1 VQNATLIHDLDFQT
15 FEGFSC
21 YYNPSPLPL
30 AASLATSLATPLARE
45 VAASSAAW
53 SRPAVAHQQVEILI
67 LFENA
72 VAKLV
77 WQSAQEQQQ
86 KTIAAGQICII
97 PHHQA
102 HQLTLNQLNLMMVIH
117 ITPQLIIEATHETL
131 RTPQWTLPGE
141 YGIEDE
147 TILALA
153 KSLRPWLDETG
164 AIANLYRK
172 TLVKMLAVHLIAQ
185 YAQADF
191 KQAGDISTV
200 DDAKLAPILEYIH
213 NNLDT
218 DLKVSALAEI
228 AELSQSHFC
237 RVFKKSVGLS
247 PYRYILSQ
255 RIAQAKALLVETAL
269 GLADISF
276 QCGFYDQSHFI
287 LQFRRFTGITP
298 KTYREQAISA
308 EEQAG

>member
-1 VQNATLIHDLDFQT
+1 MEKATLIHDLDFQT

-21 YYNPSPLPL
+21 YYSPLASVM
-30 AASLATSLATPLARE
+30 AAP
-45 VAASSAAW
+45 SAALTW
-53 SRPAVAHQQVEILI
+53 PEETHDQVEILV

-72 VAKLV
+72 IAKLV
-77 WQSAQEQQQ
+77 WPSAQGPQQ

-97 PHHQA
+97 PHHQP
-102 HQLTLNQLNLMMVIH
+102 HQLTLHEPNLLMVIH

-131 RTPQWTLPGE
+131 RTPKWTLTGE

-153 KSLRPWLDETG
+153 KSLRPWLIETG
-164 AIANLYRK
+164 AIAHLYRK

-191 KQAGDISTV
+191 KQAGDSSAAE
-200 DDAKLAPILEYIH
+200 DAKLAPILEHIH
-213 NNLDT
+213 NNLGK
-218 DLKVSALAEI
+218 DLKVSALAEL

-255 RIAQAKALLVETAL
+255 RIAQAKALLSDTAL
-269 GLADISF
+269 SLADISF

-287 LQFRRFTGITP
+287 LQFRRFTGTTP
-298 KTYREQAISA
+298 KNYREQAIPA
-308 EEQAG
+308 EKRVG